1 MIRLNVFIQV
11 EKSCRDK
18 VLDIARKLTECS
30 LKEPGCVAYDIF
42 ESSTRP
48 DVLMICETWKD
59 ADALSIH
66 EQTAHFVSYVGKMKE
81 LSAKAIGRKSSR
93 FDCHCRNTMAGT
105 GNSDRNN

>member
-1 MIRLNVFIQV
+1 MGIVHFKSNDNQGIRESNH
-11 EKSCRDK
+11 EKIDPNTINKKLDK
-18 VLDIARKLTECS
+18 
-30 LKEPGCVAYDIF
+30 LKSVAYDIF

-81 LSAKAIGRKSSR
+81 LSEMKLEK
-93 FDCHCRNTMAGT
+93 FNF
-105 GNSDRNN
+105 

>member
-48 DVLMICETWKD
+48 DVLMI
-59 ADALSIH
+59 ARH
-66 EQTAHFVSYVGKMKE
+66 GKMPM
-81 LSAKAIGRKSSR
+81 
-93 FDCHCRNTMAGT
+93 HCRFMNRQLISFRM
-105 GNSDRNN
+105 

>member
-1 MIRLNVFIQV
+1 MRKAKAYRYIQ
-11 EKSCRDK
+11 S
-18 VLDIARKLTECS
+18 LTEDDKAA

-81 LSAKAIGRKSSR
+81 LSEMKLEK
-93 FDCHCRNTMAGT
+93 FNF
-105 GNSDRNN
+105 

>member
-18 VLDIARKLTECS
+18 ALDIARKLTECS

-48 DVLMICETWKD
+48 D
-59 ADALSIH
+59 ALSIH

-81 LSAKAIGRKSSR
+81 LSEMKLEK
-93 FDCHCRNTMAGT
+93 FNF
-105 GNSDRNN
+105 

>member
-48 DVLMICETWKD
+48 DVWKD

-81 LSAKAIGRKSSR
+81 LSEMKLEK
-93 FDCHCRNTMAGT
+93 FNF
-105 GNSDRNN
+105 

>member
-1 MIRLNVFIQV
+1 MFLFNLIITFQFIQ
-11 EKSCRDK
+11 SCRDK

-81 LSAKAIGRKSSR
+81 LSEMKLEK
-93 FDCHCRNTMAGT
+93 FNF
-105 GNSDRNN
+105 

>member
-59 ADALSIH
+59 A
-66 EQTAHFVSYVGKMKE
+66 M
-81 LSAKAIGRKSSR
+81 
-93 FDCHCRNTMAGT
+93 HCRFMNRQLISFRM
-105 GNSDRNN
+105 

>member
-1 MIRLNVFIQV
+1 MIRLNVFV
-11 EKSCRDK
+11 RVSETNREKAIEAAK
-18 VLDIARKLTECS
+18 ELTECS

-81 LSAKAIGRKSSR
+81 LSEMKLEK
-93 FDCHCRNTMAGT
+93 FNF
-105 GNSDRNN
+105 

>member
-42 ESSTRP
+42 ESSPRP
-48 DVLMICETWKD
+48 DELMMPMRC
-59 ADALSIH
+59 
-66 EQTAHFVSYVGKMKE
+66 
-81 LSAKAIGRKSSR
+81 R
-93 FDCHCRNTMAGT
+93 FMNRQLISFRM
-105 GNSDRNN
+105 

>member
-42 ESSTRP
+42 ESSYT
-48 DVLMICETWKD
+48 
-59 ADALSIH
+59 
-66 EQTAHFVSYVGKMKE
+66 
-81 LSAKAIGRKSSR
+81 SR
-93 FDCHCRNTMAGT
+93 CTDDLRDMERCPMHCRFMNRQLISFRM
-105 GNSDRNN
+105 

>member
-42 ESSTRP
+42 ESS
-48 DVLMICETWKD
+48 KD

-81 LSAKAIGRKSSR
+81 LSEMKLEK
-93 FDCHCRNTMAGT
+93 FNF
-105 GNSDRNN
+105 

>member
-42 ESSTRP
+42 ESSTRSEKKLVFILP
-48 DVLMICETWKD
+48 YPLPFAI
-59 ADALSIH
+59 
-66 EQTAHFVSYVGKMKE
+66 FVAE
-81 LSAKAIGRKSSR
+81 
-93 FDCHCRNTMAGT
+93 
-105 GNSDRNN
+105 